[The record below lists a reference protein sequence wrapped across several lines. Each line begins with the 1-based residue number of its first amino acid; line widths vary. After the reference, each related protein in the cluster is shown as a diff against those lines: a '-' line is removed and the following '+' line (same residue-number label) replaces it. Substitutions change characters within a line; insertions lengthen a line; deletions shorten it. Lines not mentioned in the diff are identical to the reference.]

1 MITFTHLIL
10 PVKAN
15 CGFFEIKNEVISWL
29 RGGCLLVVRTSSVP
43 NKFRD

>member
-15 CGFFEIKNEVISWL
+15 CGFFEIKNEVISRL
-29 RGGCLLVVRTSSVP
+29 RVGRLLMVCTSSVP